1 MSMRELVLEA
11 SMLDEATEQRLVREN
26 GGRGL
31 IRPYKRFDPDAPPLV
46 LVHGIQCSA
55 EILAPLLDALAA
67 RTSRQPYVFVYDDTG
82 RYLDRSGDDL
92 ARALDELRREHL
104 NDKRPDVQLIAH
116 SMGGVVARCALDSL
130 ADPAWFPEFHG
141 KTSTGEPA
149 RVRGTEPE
157 AVRGV
162 RLERRLADEFRRVDL
177 LTVDTPW
184 HGFADPPIQ
193 VRHAMEAEASF
204 VDMVSNAAV
213 MNLVN
218 TVALP
223 RHFSVNHVEADNRA
237 AGVDL
242 DKVMGLG
249 ELSADD
255 LALVVRFFG
264 GDDGAIAGRRRIEN
278 QLRALRSEEDFPV
291 LEERLRA
298 DAAAGL
304 LTPAR
309 FLALA
314 ANAVP
319 RVAGSHNSVLGNP
332 ELVDLIEETFL
343 RSRRGG

>member
-1 MSMRELVLEA
+1 MRELVLEA

-31 IRPYKRFDPDAPPLV
+31 IRPYKGFDPAANPLI
-46 LVHGIQCSA
+46 LVHGMKCSA
-55 EILAPLLDALAA
+55 EVLAPLLGALSA

-92 ARALDELRREHL
+92 ARALDDLRREHL
-104 NDKRPDVQLIAH
+104 VDKRPDVQLIAH

-130 ADPAWFPEFHG
+130 ADPAWFPEFYG
-141 KTSTGEPA
+141 KTPTGEPA

-157 AVRGV
+157 AVRGI
-162 RLERRLADEFRRVDL
+162 RLERRLADEFRHVDL

-184 HGFADPPIQ
+184 HGFAEPHIQ
-193 VRHAMEAEASF
+193 VRHAMEQEASF
-204 VDMVSNAAV
+204 VDMVSNGAV

-218 TVALP
+218 TVPLP
-223 RHFSVNHVEADNRA
+223 AHFSVNHVEADNRA
-237 AGVDL
+237 GGVDL
-242 DKVMGLG
+242 DKVIGLG
-249 ELSADD
+249 ELSPED
-255 LALVVRFFG
+255 LELVVLFFK
-264 GDDGAIAGRRRIEN
+264 GDDGAFAGRSRIEN
-278 QLRALRSEEDFPV
+278 QLRALRSEEDFPI
-291 LEERLRA
+291 LEERLRSE
-298 DAAAGL
+298 AASGV

-319 RVAGSHNSVLGNP
+319 RVAGSHNSVLENP
-332 ELVDLIEETFL
+332 ELVDLIEETFV

>member
-1 MSMRELVLEA
+1 
-11 SMLDEATEQRLVREN
+11 MLDEATEQRLVREN

-31 IRPYKRFDPDAPPLV
+31 ILPYRGFDPEAPPLV
-46 LVHGIQCSA
+46 LVHGMKCSA
-55 EILAPLLDALAA
+55 EVLAPLLDALAS

-92 ARALDELRREHL
+92 ARALDELRREGL
-104 NDKRPDVQLIAH
+104 TDKHPDVQLIAH

-130 ADPAWFPEFHG
+130 ADPAWFPEFYG
-141 KTSTGEPA
+141 TTASGEPA
-149 RVRGTEPE
+149 RVRGTEPD
-157 AVRGV
+157 AVRGI

-184 HGFADPPIQ
+184 HGFAEPHIQ
-193 VRHAMEAEASF
+193 VRHAMEQEASF
-204 VDMVSNAAV
+204 VDMVANSAV
-213 MNLVN
+213 MSLVN

-223 RHFSVNHVEADNRA
+223 RHFSVNHVEADNLA

-249 ELSADD
+249 ELSVED
-255 LALVVRFFG
+255 LELVVRFFRG
-264 GDDGAIAGRRRIEN
+264 EAGVLEGRLRIRN
-278 QLRALRSEEDFPV
+278 QLRALQSEEDFPA
-291 LEERLRA
+291 LEGRLRSE
-298 DAAAGL
+298 AASGL

-319 RVAGSHNSVLGNP
+319 RVAGTHNSVLDNP
-332 ELVDLIEETFL
+332 ELIDLIEETFV